1 MFGLAMSGDGASG
14 GQPPASGRTNPAPL
28 PASSGQSG
36 TSAGRPVTV
45 LVVEDSPIVRER
57 LISLIGEVPNV
68 AIVGQAEEGLKAAEL
83 FDQLRPDSV
92 ILDIQLPGINGMELL
107 VRFKKAHPACVV
119 MVLTT
124 YAFKEFRR
132 RCLAA
137 GADYFLDKATEFE
150 RVPQVL
156 SAMQSQRHSTPC
168 P

>member
-1 MFGLAMSGDGASG
+1 M
-14 GQPPASGRTNPAPL
+14 
-28 PASSGQSG
+28 
-36 TSAGRPVTV
+36 

-68 AIVGQAEEGLKAAEL
+68 AVVGQAEEGLKAAEL

-124 YAFKEFRR
+124 YAFKEFRH

-150 RVPQVL
+150 RVPRVL
-156 SAMQSQRHSTPC
+156 RAMQSQRHSTPSR
-168 P
+168 